1 MNKEEERSYLQFI
14 KNLNDRFGIS
24 KIDYLVSTKAYE
36 ILGMSKDDSFHPKNS
51 QERFDLIKREFATD
65 IKLLNFGKELITKSA
80 SILKVPTL
88 RAAYDDKILFYKETN
103 LWDGIKIM
111 AVDGSLKKSEFKK
124 ALKILNLDNKGYTL
138 YSFKHFSNLQRFH
151 AGWTIAEIMKANRH
165 SSITMTE
172 TYLKNINKVTDI
184 SKKDVPK
191 I

>member
-1 MNKEEERSYLQFI
+1 MKLNLS
-14 KNLNDRFGIS
+14 NLNKNFYLTSTSDTIIGEIS
-24 KIDYLVSTKAYE
+24 IGNNK
-36 ILGMSKDDSFHPKNS
+36 P
-51 QERFDLIKREFATD
+51 
-65 IKLLNFGKELITKSA
+65 
-80 SILKVPTL
+80 
-88 RAAYDDKILFYKETN
+88 YKQ
-103 LWDGIKIM
+103 
-111 AVDGSLKKSEFKK
+111 FKK